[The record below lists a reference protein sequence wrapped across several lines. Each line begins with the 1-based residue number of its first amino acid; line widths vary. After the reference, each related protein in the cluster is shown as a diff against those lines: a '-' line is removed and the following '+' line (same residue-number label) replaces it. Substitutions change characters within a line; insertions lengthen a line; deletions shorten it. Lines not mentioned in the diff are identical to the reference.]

1 MAKLLYQK
9 DNLDYYITEEYVL
22 RLNSEWLL
30 NYIKRNTEYNSISE
44 FSNWYN
50 SEDVDEIISEL
61 DDTGMAYTLNKT
73 GNYCSCDDLMQS
85 LKSC

>member
-1 MAKLLYQK
+1 MTKLLYQK

-30 NYIKRNTEYNSISE
+30 RYIKRNTEYNSISE
-44 FSNWYN
+44 FLNWYN

-61 DDTGMAYTLNKT
+61 DDTGTAYTLNKT
-73 GNYCSCDDLMQS
+73 GNYCSCDDLM
-85 LKSC
+85 

>member
-1 MAKLLYQK
+1 MTKLLYQK

-30 NYIKRNTEYNSISE
+30 SYIKRNTEYNSISE

-73 GNYCSCDDLMQS
+73 GNYCSCDDLM
-85 LKSC
+85 